1 MLDRNFINKYTS
13 YTYLFLLP
21 NRLELLHR
29 HSEDMMYKEMEENR
43 LREMKEFEEETKVM
57 RSSANIIE
65 IYYYYARINIIGFS
79 QEEWE
84 RALAELARKY
94 EGRTNKKRE
103 DDLLR
108 QLTIKREKKLETI
121 NTKRRERERMMTA
134 ELVDQQVK
142 FSLPVSKNFCLKDI
156 FFRSNEEVV

>member
-1 MLDRNFINKYTS
+1 
-13 YTYLFLLP
+13 
-21 NRLELLHR
+21 
-29 HSEDMMYKEMEENR
+29 MYKEMEENR